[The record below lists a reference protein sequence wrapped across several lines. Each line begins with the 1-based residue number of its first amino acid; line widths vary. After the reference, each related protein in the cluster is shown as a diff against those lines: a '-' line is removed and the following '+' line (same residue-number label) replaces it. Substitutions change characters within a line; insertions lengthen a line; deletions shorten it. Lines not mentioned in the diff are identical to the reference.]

1 MGSISS
7 SRYWRKEE
15 FEDVLNLGHLK
26 ENNIDYVVY
35 NPDYF
40 RRFEHKGFEKQ
51 RAVVDKMI
59 EEVSSNAVLV
69 KKFKNGGKLKNGPTI
84 MIYRLKR

>member
-1 MGSISS
+1 MI
-7 SRYWRKEE
+7 YC
-15 FEDVLNLGHLK
+15 
-26 ENNIDYVVY
+26 
-35 NPDYF
+35 PDYF
-40 RRFEHKGFEKQ
+40 KRFDSKGFEKQ